1 MTVIQALNKNGDR
14 YMRLHLFLTH
24 GFEQVRT
31 EHHEILNLCRKRGV
45 DAACDFL
52 KRHFQ
57 SAGRTLKEAVQQ
69 RREKTA

>member
-1 MTVIQALNKNGDR
+1 MFIIQALNKNGDR
-14 YMRLHLFLTH
+14 YTRLHPFLTH
-24 GFEQVRT
+24 GFEQVST
-31 EHHEILNLCRKRGV
+31 EHHEILSLCGKRGV
-45 DAACDFL
+45 GAASDVL